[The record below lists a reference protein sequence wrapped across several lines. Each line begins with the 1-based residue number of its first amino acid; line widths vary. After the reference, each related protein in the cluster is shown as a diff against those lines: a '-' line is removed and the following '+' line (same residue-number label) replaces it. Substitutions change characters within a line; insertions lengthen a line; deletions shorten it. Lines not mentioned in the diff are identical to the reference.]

1 MGSWS
6 THICLPSSR
15 ITCGTLPNTD
25 LYVISTFNELSEVWL
40 KGLKK
45 EAVLRLTT
53 NHMAWHLG
61 PGGEDEAESAAC
73 VPTFHP
79 KGGEVWGLVR
89 QDKLSPVEWGLLYS
103 SFFYFYFI
111 IILYEHSFF

>member
-25 LYVISTFNELSEVWL
+25 LYVISTFNQISEVWP

-45 EAVLRLTT
+45 EAVLRLTVTLMETT

-61 PGGEDEAESAAC
+61 LGGEDEAENAAY

-79 KGGEVWGLVR
+79 KGGKALEMRTGEF
-89 QDKLSPVEWGLLYS
+89 S
-103 SFFYFYFI
+103 
-111 IILYEHSFF
+111 